1 MKVTRSIEKDVF
13 KIEANTS
20 EMAKISVAIEM
31 RIEYLKNINYTGC
44 ILGELIKMLEQLE
57 NYKFISEPTVGKES
71 ELGDNNDKILLRKSE
86 ELKDLLDDFK
96 KFMNLYERDEENKL
110 FSEHGKNSLD
120 YVIGEFQDIIEIL
133 K

>member
-20 EMAKISVAIEM
+20 EMAKITVAIEM

-71 ELGDNNDKILLRKSE
+71 ELGE
-86 ELKDLLDDFK
+86 
-96 KFMNLYERDEENKL
+96 
-110 FSEHGKNSLD
+110 
-120 YVIGEFQDIIEIL
+120 
-133 K
+133 

>member
-1 MKVTRSIEKDVF
+1 M
-13 KIEANTS
+13 N
-20 EMAKISVAIEM
+20 
-31 RIEYLKNINYTGC
+31 
-44 ILGELIKMLEQLE
+44 
-57 NYKFISEPTVGKES
+57 
-71 ELGDNNDKILLRKSE
+71 NNDKILLRKSE